1 MIYIFHHRVKGVSQS
16 FFLSPSGGY
25 LKTPCY
31 SVSSVVNSY
40 HLVFMTMSWKGI
52 AGRSQF
58 HMISTFHHNLIAWMN
73 AT

>member
-40 HLVFMTMSWKGI
+40 HLVFMTMSRKGI

-58 HMISTFHHNLIAWMN
+58 HMISTFHHNLIARMN